1 MIRCNGTND
10 DKVWRKHHQCYD
22 HFTADFS
29 SLPIPTSSIPFLQRN
44 VRQNNK
50 RVETIGRAEQVS
62 NLWYVVILISSHIHH
77 YFLTLLLILLPA
89 MMSESMAGIAT
100 IRANYKVSCF
110 PSCSRVHLS
119 SWYQ

>member
-29 SLPIPTSSIPFLQRN
+29 SLPIPTSSIPFLQKN
-44 VRQNNK
+44 FRQHNK

-62 NLWYVVILISSHIHH
+62 NLWYVVILTLHISLFSD
-77 YFLTLLLILLPA
+77 LIAHSLA
-89 MMSESMAGIAT
+89 S
-100 IRANYKVSCF
+100 YDV
-110 PSCSRVHLS
+110 
-119 SWYQ
+119 